1 MRYALSSEHQTLDV
15 HKFIIHRY
23 IVEVNNINGKGQTNK
38 DLYSYAVGCT
48 NTDESELEAAESA
61 AFELIREVDDK
72 TLRSKLNL
80 AILDISSRAKE
91 FGFDAG
97 AQLQHAITKTE
108 YPKIKWAWEQA
119 EADSKEAQN
128 KENKESK
135 E

>member
-1 MRYALSSEHQTLDV
+1 MIPNLPALPTILN
-15 HKFIIHRY
+15 HKQY
-23 IVEVNNINGKGQTNK
+23 K
-38 DLYSYAVGCT
+38 DLYSYAIGCT
-48 NTDESELEAAESA
+48 NMAALDYSESTAL
-61 AFELIREVDDK
+61 ELIREVDDE

-80 AILDISSRAKE
+80 AILDVSSRALE
-91 FGFDAG
+91 LGFDAG

-128 KENKESK
+128 KEKKGSK

>member
-1 MRYALSSEHQTLDV
+1 MIPSLPALPTIV
-15 HKFIIHRY
+15 NHKKY
-23 IVEVNNINGKGQTNK
+23 K
-38 DLYSYAVGCT
+38 DLYSYAVSCT
-48 NTDESELEAAESA
+48 NTDESELEAAKSA

-72 TLRSKLNL
+72 TLRNKLNL
-80 AILDISSRAKE
+80 AILDIASRAKE

-119 EADSKEAQN
+119 AADSKEAQN
-128 KENKESK
+128 KEKKESK

>member
-1 MRYALSSEHQTLDV
+1 MIPSLPALPTIV
-15 HKFIIHRY
+15 NHKKY
-23 IVEVNNINGKGQTNK
+23 K
-38 DLYSYAVGCT
+38 DLYSYAVGYT
-48 NTDESELEAAESA
+48 NTDESELKAAESA

-97 AQLQHAITKTE
+97 AQLQQAITKTE

-119 EADSKEAQN
+119 EADSKEAQ
-128 KENKESK
+128 SK
-135 E
+135 EKKGSKE